1 MNERRLYISSMNQDI
16 LTDRLLLR
24 PLRITDASFIH
35 TLFNSETWLQFI
47 GDRGIR
53 TLGDAEEFLTHN
65 ALRFFR
71 EKGWGTYLIA
81 LRSDGTPIGTVGLY
95 EREQLEHPDFGYAL
109 LPEYAG
115 KGYAT
120 EASTAYLEEI
130 SNSLAIKQVLA
141 IVQADNQSSHR
152 VLIKLGFEPN
162 GTVMMEKELQKWVK
176 YLGA

>member
-1 MNERRLYISSMNQDI
+1 MKKFRLYISCMNQDI
-16 LTDRLLLR
+16 YTDRLSLR

-35 TLFNSETWLQFI
+35 ALFNSETWLQFI

-53 TLGDAEEFLTHN
+53 SLSDAENFLENN

-81 LRSDGTPIGTVGLY
+81 LRSDGTSIGTVGLY

-120 EASTAYLEEI
+120 EASTAYIEEI
-130 SNSLAIKQVLA
+130 SKSLAIKQLLA
-141 IVQADNQSSHR
+141 IVQADNERSHR
-152 VLIKLGFEPN
+152 VLIKLGFEPD
-162 GTVMMEKELQKWVK
+162 GTVLMEKELQKWVK
-176 YLGA
+176 YFYA